1 MNRASTLLLGAALLL
16 GSGAAAAEQA
26 AIIPTEVQVDLD
38 DSAAAIEQIME
49 GVGEDAELVTTL
61 SGLSYVDLKVGEGD
75 PPRKG
80 QICSTHAT
88 LRLLD
93 GTKIWSSLDP
103 GPTGDVSPFEF
114 PLGRGRVIKGWD
126 EGVATMLAGGLRR
139 MAIPAE
145 IGYGEKGRPPIP
157 GGATL
162 IFEVELL
169 EIRD

>member
-1 MNRASTLLLGAALLL
+1 MRTFLLMIALLL
-16 GSGAAAAEQA
+16 VTGVVTAQEAELNPA
-26 AIIPTEVQVDLD
+26 EVQVALD
-38 DSAAAIEQIME
+38 ETAAAIEKIMD

-75 PPRKG
+75 LPEKG
-80 QICSTHAT
+80 QVCSTHAT
-88 LRLLD
+88 LWLLD
-93 GTKIWSSLDP
+93 GTKIWSSRDP
-103 GPTGDVSPFEF
+103 GPTGDVNPFEF

-126 EGVATMLAGGLRR
+126 EGVATMMAGGLRR

-145 IGYGEKGRPPIP
+145 IGYGEKGRAPIP

-169 EIRD
+169 EIRN